1 LNLWIWSS
9 SDSAGQKF
17 TDSLFLQ
24 DMYCALDSGDN
35 EQNISIGAN
44 LRRKTRVN
52 ECKETK
58 HSNIAS
64 GVGRKQTKIKS
75 ASYRK
80 SVSEPGTR

>member
-1 LNLWIWSS
+1 
-9 SDSAGQKF
+9 
-17 TDSLFLQ
+17 
-24 DMYCALDSGDN
+24 MYCALDSGDN

-58 HSNIAS
+58 HSNVAS

-75 ASYRK
+75 ASYALYITAL
-80 SVSEPGTR
+80 VDVMLDVVTIILHVHNLMIG